1 MSNASATET
10 DSESLVYTLDSPATV
25 PLISQVGGKG
35 LSLIDCFAA
44 GFPVP
49 PGFVLSVAFFQSWL
63 DSIKNTREWNK
74 FTEDPSKQACDVLK
88 EACNKLQLDSKQEEA
103 LNTALQT
110 KRVMCSR
117 KHVSS
122 FSSTRNKKRH

>member
-1 MSNASATET
+1 MLRWCDGAWRRPIPSGAITAIMSNASATET

-74 FTEDPSKQACDVLK
+74 FTEDPSKQACD
-88 EACNKLQLDSKQEEA
+88 E
-103 LNTALQT
+103 
-110 KRVMCSR
+110 RVMCSR